1 MANFQCD
8 IPCIVCDPP
17 IVVGQGLAPNDP
29 NNPFLNLSSELPDID
44 LFIGRRY
51 TIGLPPLGQFFYAVG
66 CIGICFSEE
75 SQEDAELCAARQNV
89 LCNSSN
95 WPISIPNPEFPGSPN
110 NPQPPTIPRPR
121 ITYLNTSQSA
131 QFVCPNGTVFTYTT
145 PAGTFRALS
154 QVAANA
160 KALSDAQNKAISHRI
175 CLGPLSET
183 RVCLG
188 SVSGLQLAV
197 ETNFGP
203 CEFTVVAENLP
214 VGISVADDGTNFF
227 LIGDFTT
234 AGDWT
239 FTLLVLDQL
248 GNEQTGAYS
257 FTVLGIT
264 NGTAL
269 TDAEVGTAYSEQL
282 NVAGTLDGTPQ
293 FTIVSG
299 ALPDGLTLNA
309 STGLISGTPTTEQD
323 SSFTVQVADE
333 SLTCQKAFTIEVLS
347 AACADVPES
356 GIWTPNTFADAGCT
370 STSTPVGN
378 TVNLTGTTPIF
389 SSFAETKNA
398 DAQAVNAVNYEG
410 PELQCCI
417 SGTFD
422 GTLPTSGVDF
432 ATTTIF
438 IIQITHD
445 GNLILDV
452 PGVFGTGAPLPF
464 NYPFT
469 IPNTPAPVAM
479 TYLVLISQFGDS
491 NNFVSCPAT
500 SIVLDATIGNCP

>member
-51 TIGLPPLGQFFYAVG
+51 TTGLPPLGQFFYAVG

-89 LCNSSN
+89 LCNSTN
-95 WPISIPNPEFPGSPN
+95 WPISIPNPEFPGTPN

-121 ITYLNTSQSA
+121 ITYLNTPQSA

-145 PAGTFRALS
+145 PAGKFRALS

-160 KALSDAQNKAISHRI
+160 EALSYAQNKAISERI

-214 VGISVADDGTNFF
+214 PGISVADDGTNFF

-248 GNEQTGAYS
+248 GNEQTGAYT

-333 SLTCQKAFTIEVLS
+333 SLTCQKAFTISVEQADECPDWSMLVWGAPSIFLNGNGS
-347 AACADVPES
+347 ASASGAGNTAHAES
-356 GIWTPNTFADAGCT
+356 DSGVFGGGVDSGFAGI
-370 STSTPVGN
+370 VGN
-378 TVNLTGTTPIF
+378 
-389 SSFAETKNA
+389 
-398 DAQAVNAVNYEG
+398 VNYTG
-410 PELQCCI
+410 PGSTCCVTVAI
-417 SGTFD
+417 SGTPLIPFENLYNLQI
-422 GTLPTSGVDF
+422 TQDF
-432 ATTTIF
+432 APLLF
-438 IIQITHD
+438 
-445 GNLILDV
+445 LDASNPAGTYSFV
-452 PGVFGTGAPLPF
+452 VANSPGVSAIEVTLLANSEANGGSPAQKNISVDITL
-464 NYPFT
+464 
-469 IPNTPAPVAM
+469 IP
-479 TYLVLISQFGDS
+479 
-491 NNFVSCPAT
+491 CP
-500 SIVLDATIGNCP
+500 